1 MSFPNP
7 YEAPED
13 FFQFLKTLNLDI
25 AVTMFLHSR
34 SWPLPGPNGRFK
46 EDVAQMWCKRMDL
59 LLGKLG
65 RAQGSH
71 EHQDAISALHE
82 LCTKAI
88 GNREEKEKANALRLM
103 KEEEDS
109 IKAAERE
116 LERKKK
122 ALRNAQ
128 KAAEVFVDNT
138 INEDDDMVSVSTAG
152 EQGVPKAMTK
162 CQAKEETR
170 KKLEQAIHPTLCTA
184 CEKNNEATCTGPVG
198 YSCNVC
204 WKMKKSCSNGGRH
217 HTRVKEE
224 PASPPK
230 KRKIY
235 SMSGSDSIGTIDP
248 FDEADI
254 PKGGSAKRQKTST
267 TCVRFDGVAASSS
280 TRPPP
285 RPTRKLTRVPKASQ
299 KIEGDA
305 KLNIDKLFEKLGQE
319 FHAIGRTC
327 EMIAEEINLHT

>member
-13 FFQFLKTLNLDI
+13 FFQFLKTLNVDI
-25 AVTMFLHSR
+25 ALTMFLHSR
-34 SWPLPGPNGRFK
+34 SQPLPGPNSQFK
-46 EDVAQMWCKRMDL
+46 EDVAQMWCEWMDL
-59 LLGKLG
+59 LLGKLS

-71 EHQDAISALHE
+71 DHRDAISALHE

-88 GNREEKEKANALRLM
+88 GNVEIQLASQKALDEAEARKMEEDCKRIDEMARLEAEREEKEKADALRLM
-103 KEEEDS
+103 KEEEAS
-109 IKAAERE
+109 IKVAECE

-128 KAAEVFVDNT
+128 KAAEVFVDNAVD
-138 INEDDDMVSVSTAG
+138 EDEDEDMLSVSIAG

-162 CQAKEETR
+162 RQAEEETR

-204 WKMKKSCSNGGRH
+204 WKMKKSCSNGGHH

-224 PASPPK
+224 PMSPPK
-230 KRKIY
+230 KRKAY
-235 SMSGSDSIGTIDP
+235 SMSGSNLIGTIDP

-254 PKGGSAKRQKTST
+254 PKG
-267 TCVRFDGVAASSS
+267 
-280 TRPPP
+280 
-285 RPTRKLTRVPKASQ
+285 
-299 KIEGDA
+299 
-305 KLNIDKLFEKLGQE
+305 
-319 FHAIGRTC
+319 
-327 EMIAEEINLHT
+327 